1 MFYTIGCGTPFTG
14 VLKKDSD
21 GVDIYSFRE
30 NTFCYCLHPSPVP
43 CFMCC
48 GVGPCA
54 MAPRMKKTSAT
65 KLEGTGES
73 VCAARACAVCFHD
86 KGDVMEYS
94 AEQGH
99 WIMKPGNSPAYPPC
113 LHNTT
118 MGYMKVLQKGGV
130 PQNAEMER

>member
-30 NTFCYCLHPSPVP
+30 NTFCYCLHPSPIP

-54 MAPRMKKTSAT
+54 MAPRMKKVSDTR
-65 KLEGTGES
+65 LEGTGES
-73 VCAARACAVCFHD
+73 VMANRCCAALLHD
-86 KGDVMEYS
+86 KGDVIEFT
-94 AEQGH
+94 EGK
-99 WIMKPGNSPAYPPC
+99 WTMKP
-113 LHNTT
+113 
-118 MGYMKVLQKGGV
+118 
-130 PQNAEMER
+130 